1 MLKLQVSIA
10 SRFFS
15 RAADKDN
22 IRFDGVSS
30 RKIVVLP
37 NSSVAAWHPEP
48 SFPYEQ
54 TKPLPEKTIEDQ
66 SLLSTVARSS
76 NRWKNGPKNVDLKNI
91 FYTTKHEWFTRTREE
106 RLRRVAAPPAKR
118 N

>member
-1 MLKLQVSIA
+1 MYA
-10 SRFFS
+10 Y
-15 RAADKDN
+15 N
-22 IRFDGVSS
+22 IHIHICIYSFCEYIFNLIHHRFDGVSS

-66 SLLSTVARSS
+66 LLIR
-76 NRWKNGPKNVDLKNI
+76 DLAGC
-91 FYTTKHEWFTRTREE
+91 RRE
-106 RLRRVAAPPAKR
+106 LRRYFASPMK
-118 N
+118 